1 VKTISLKKVSA
12 VAVASLGF
20 GLLSVVPANAAQAA
34 TGFTALNIK
43 AATANTNVTGTSV
56 QVFVGGTLA
65 AAATDWVTTTAATQ
79 FYRAAVTTYPTNGFV
94 VPTGEAASPSG
105 LEFASALSAAVI
117 TNTIAGNKITST
129 KSNAAAFSAVAAET
143 VTATGT
149 AGLAS
154 YVFTPT
160 VAGSYSITVWNDVS
174 DDGVIDPSE
183 ARATTTVA
191 ITAAADLSPT
201 GSIAW
206 MTGTAAGQAAAA
218 SSATNALPRT
228 GSAATGTYI
237 AQIAIDLQLTNAT
250 DDDRAHTV
258 SATVSGLGYVAV
270 NTTANTDPGVTTRVA
285 TDSTAQ
291 SERYVHIETDG
302 LAGTG
307 SVTVSVTHAVTGVT
321 SVLGTWSYTAYGTV
335 AKIEVSTKNF
345 TIGKAGDTTGYGS
358 TTRTVAG
365 NDLPA
370 LDNATTVPAFIIK
383 MTDSG
388 GRPASRGANPTFTSS
403 NAAAITGA
411 TCDLDDGALPTTAS
425 SSVNGVGFYNCSFT
439 TAANAV
445 AGSKATLTAAVVD
458 PADATKEITTTID
471 LTVGGSVSTETIA
484 FDKTA
489 YAPGEAMKITRTA
502 KDSSGNPVADG
513 TAAPAITFSKSV
525 GGTAPAA
532 SFYVGGTL
540 SSTSSAGVASVFA
553 PAIGGAFTMQATSG
567 ATGSPVIT
575 ASSSVTDANAGLLTQ
590 IDALNAK
597 IVALNALIAKI
608 MKKLGVK

>member
-1 VKTISLKKVSA
+1 MKTISLKKVSA
-12 VAVASLGF
+12 VAVAALAF
-20 GLLSVVPANAAQAA
+20 GGLTSVAPANAAQAA

-43 AATANTNVTGTSV
+43 AATANTNVTGASV

-105 LEFASALSAAVI
+105 LEFASAGSAAVI

-183 ARATTTVA
+183 ARATTTVT

-218 SSATNALPRT
+218 SSATNALPR
-228 GSAATGTYI
+228 AAAKTAGTYT
-237 AQIAIDLQLTNAT
+237 AQIAIDLQKTDAT
-250 DDDRAHTV
+250 DDDRAHTIT
-258 SATVSGLGYVAV
+258 ATVSGNGFVAANV
-270 NTTANTDPGVTTRVA
+270 TADTDPGVTTRVA

-291 SERYVHIETDG
+291 SERYVHIEADG
-302 LAGTG
+302 TAGTG
-307 SVTVSVTHAVTGVT
+307 SVTVTVTHAVTGVT
-321 SVLGTWSYTAYGTV
+321 STLGTWSYTSYGDV
-335 AKIEVSTKNF
+335 AKLEVSTKTF
-345 TIGKAGDTTGYGS
+345 TIGKAGDTTGYGG

-365 NDLPA
+365 NALPA
-370 LDNATTVPAFIIK
+370 LDDATTVPAFIIK

-388 GRPASRGANPTFTSS
+388 GRAANRGANPTFTSS

-411 TCDLDDGALPTTAS
+411 TCALDGGALPTTAS
-425 SSVNGVGFYNCSFT
+425 SSTNGVGFYNCSFT

-445 AGSKATLTAAVVD
+445 SGAKATLTAAVVD

-471 LTVGGSVSTETIA
+471 VTVGGSVSTETIA

-489 YAPGEAMKITRTA
+489 YAPGEAMNITRTA
-502 KDSSGNPVADG
+502 KDSAGNPVADG

-532 SFYVGGTL
+532 SFYVGGTK
-540 SSTSSAGVASVFA
+540 SSTSSGVASVFA

-567 ATGSPVIT
+567 ATGSPTIT

>member
-1 VKTISLKKVSA
+1 MKTISLKKVA
-12 VAVASLGF
+12 VVAVASLGF
-20 GLLSVVPANAAQAA
+20 GLTSVVPVNAAQAA
-34 TGFTALNIK
+34 IAGFTALNVK
-43 AATANTNVTGTSV
+43 AATANTNVTSTSV
-56 QVFVGGTLA
+56 KIYVGGTLA
-65 AAATDWVTTTAATQ
+65 VASTDWTTAAATQ

-94 VPTGEAASPSG
+94 VPTGVAEVANA
-105 LEFASALSAAVI
+105 EFLSAGSAAVI

-149 AGLAS
+149 TGLAS

-174 DDGVIDPSE
+174 DDGVIDPTE

-191 ITAAADLSPT
+191 ITAASDLSPS

-206 MTGTAAGQAAAA
+206 MTGTTDGANASSSTNAIPRAAAKTA
-218 SSATNALPRT
+218 
-228 GSAATGTYI
+228 GTYL
-237 AQIAIDLQLTNAT
+237 AQIGIDLKLADGN
-250 DDDRAHTV
+250 DDDRAHTIT
-258 SATVSGLGYVAV
+258 ATVSGSGFVAANV
-270 NTTANTDPGVTTRVA
+270 TADTDPGSTSRVA
-285 TDSTAQ
+285 TDATAQ
-291 SERYVHIETDG
+291 SERFVHIESDG
-302 LAGTG
+302 TAGTG
-307 SVTVSVTHAVTGVT
+307 SVTVTVTHAVTAVT
-321 SVLGTWSYTAYGTV
+321 STLGTWSYTSFGDV
-335 AKIEVSTKNF
+335 AKLEVSTINF
-345 TIGKAGDTTGYGS
+345 SIGKAGSTTG
-358 TTRTVAG
+358 TANANLATRTVAG
-365 NDLPA
+365 NLLPA
-370 LDNATTVPAFIIK
+370 LDVLTTVPAFIIK

-388 GRPASRGANPTFTSS
+388 GRAANRGALPTFTSS

-411 TCDLDDGALPTTAS
+411 TCAVDGGALPTTAS
-425 SSVNGVGFYNCSFT
+425 SSTNGVGFYNCNFV

-445 AGSKATLTAAVVD
+445 SGAKATLTAAVVD

-484 FDKTA
+484 FDKTS
-489 YAPGEAMKITRTA
+489 YAPGEAMTITRTA
-502 KDSSGNPVADG
+502 KDSAGNPVADG

-525 GGTAPAA
+525 GGTAPGA
-532 SFYVGGTL
+532 SFYKGGTK
-540 SSTSSAGVASVFA
+540 SSTSSGVASVFA

-567 ATGSPVIT
+567 NAAGSALT
-575 ASSSVTDANAGLLTQ
+575 ASATVTDANAGLLTQ